1 MENKK
6 IKILFAPSDGAG
18 VGHFRSIWPAQK
30 ISEMFDSEVEVEI
43 NHDFV
48 NDINYYKQFD
58 IVHFHRQLGP
68 YENLE
73 NFAKELRAHGTI
85 LLMDIDDYW
94 TPEKSHPMYHAAIKE
109 KLAEKIISAFKCVDY
124 VTTTTDIFAE
134 HIRKYNPNVEV
145 MPNALNMQEKQ
156 WQNDLFKPSDK
167 VRFAFI
173 GGSSHMADIEL
184 MRSSMN
190 ILNNDTNLTGK
201 YQIVMCGYDVRGYT
215 TEIGPN
221 GEHINTR
228 KIEPRETIWN
238 KFEEVFTDNYNP
250 NIISPEYKKYLQK
263 CANKDYDT
271 DVYNENFV
279 RRWTLPLTRYGEH
292 YNFCDVAMAPLV
304 ENTFNAVKSELKII
318 ESGLKN
324 KVLIAQDFGIYKELI
339 EDGVNGLLVSTKDNT
354 RGWYKAIKRLIEDPE
369 LRNNLA
375 KNLNNFVKDKYIIET
390 TATER
395 MKFYKKI
402 IAESKQKREL
412 QLEEVVN

>member
-30 ISEMFDSEVEVEI
+30 ISEMFNSEVEIEI

-58 IVHFHRQLGP
+58 IIHFHRQLGS
-68 YENLE
+68 YETFE
-73 NFAKELRAHGTI
+73 SFSKELRKSGTI
-85 LLMDIDDYW
+85 LIMDIDDYW
-94 TPEKSHPMYHAAIKE
+94 APEKSHPMYHAAVKE
-109 KLAEKIISAFKCVDY
+109 KLTEKITNAFRCVDW
-124 VTTTTDIFAE
+124 VTTTTNIFAN
-134 HIRKYNPNVEV
+134 HIKKYNPNVEV

-156 WQNDLFKPSDK
+156 WQNDLFKPNDK

-190 ILNNDTNLTGK
+190 ILNNDTELIGK
-201 YQIVMCGYDVRGYT
+201 FQIVMCGYDVRGFT
-215 TEIGPN
+215 TEVGPN
-221 GEHINTR
+221 GEHLNTR
-228 KIEPRETIWN
+228 KIDPSETIWN
-238 KFEEVFTDNYNP
+238 KFEEVFTDKYNP

-263 CANKDYDT
+263 YSNKEYNKDI
-271 DVYNENFV
+271 YNENFV

-324 KVLIAQDFGIYKELI
+324 KVLIAQDFGIYKDLI
-339 EDGVNGLLVSTKDNT
+339 KDGETGLLIPTKDNA
-354 RGWYKAIKRLIEDPE
+354 RGWYKAIKKLIKEPE
-369 LRNNLA
+369 LRIKLA
-375 KNLNNFVKDKYIIET
+375 KNLNDFVKNKYTIET
-390 TATER
+390 TTNER
-395 MKFYKKI
+395 VKFYKKI
-402 IAESKQKREL
+402 ISENKEKHNF
-412 QLEEVVN
+412 QLEAVEQ